1 MANSGSPKV
10 KAHVHALRGTV
21 DPRTAEAPVVAP
33 IEGRPE
39 RPKTL
44 RDAHARRMWNKKVD
58 DFIARGQV
66 VRGCEETL
74 AAYCN
79 ILSEIAELT
88 KRRVSVPAAMYN
100 QQRMFAIELYDTP
113 SAQTGKVQSGAPN
126 RNPFTAH
133 GRKPRA

>member
-1 MANSGSPKV
+1 MASPGV
-10 KAHVHALRGTV
+10 PRVSAAAQSLRGTGRP
-21 DPRTAEAPVVAP
+21 DREREQVVAP
-33 IEGRPE
+33 IEGRPV

-44 RDAHARRMWNKKVD
+44 RDAHARKMWDKKVD

-100 QQRMFAIELYDTP
+100 QQRMYAIELYDTP
-113 SAQTGKVQSGAPN
+113 SAQTGKVQSGQPV

-133 GRKPRA
+133 GRKPGA

>member
-1 MANSGSPKV
+1 MASPGV
-10 KAHVHALRGTV
+10 PRASAAALALRGTERP
-21 DPRTAEAPVVAP
+21 DRARDQVVQP
-33 IEGRPE
+33 LEGKIE

-44 RDAHARRMWNKKVD
+44 RDAHARKMWEKKVA
-58 DFIARGQV
+58 DFLARGQV

-100 QQRMFAIELYDTP
+100 QQRMYAIELYDTP
-113 SAQTGKVQSGAPN
+113 SAQTGKVQPGEPR
-126 RNPFTAH
+126 RNPFTAL
-133 GRKPRA
+133 GRKPGA

>member
-1 MANSGSPKV
+1 M
-10 KAHVHALRGTV
+10 
-21 DPRTAEAPVVAP
+21 
-33 IEGRPE
+33 

-44 RDAHARRMWNKKVD
+44 RDAHARRMWDKKVD

-100 QQRMFAIELYDTP
+100 QQRMYAIELYDTP
-113 SAQTGKVQSGAPN
+113 SAQTGKVQSGTPN

-133 GRKPRA
+133 GRKPGT